1 MKLKNFDKEFKVK
14 RYELPDDVYN
24 DVTSSYVRG
33 ALYHLS
39 KSAIKVDDDGRLK
52 FSYSDRVKWLDY
64 QKKLRS
70 INEGDTFSGTVYK
83 LTLKD
88 ALVKLENGLIGSVE
102 INGRLLN
109 INDNVQCKVI
119 SNKNKLVL
127 ELLNEK

>member
-1 MKLKNFDKEFKVK
+1 M
-14 RYELPDDVYN
+14 
-24 DVTSSYVRG
+24 TSSYVRG

-39 KSAIKVDDDGRLK
+39 KSAIKVDDDGRIK
-52 FSYSDRVKWLDY
+52 YSYSDRVKWLDY

-119 SNKNKLVL
+119 SNRNKLVL